1 MLIRLLFGLIQSTF
15 SLKGTLKTHF
25 ENSSKKYSE
34 LIQQIKDDMYV
45 DDIVTKG
52 DTIEQI
58 SKIKNEATE
67 KSSKGGLKL
76 HKWHSNDF
84 SLETAPIEIDNEINY
99 ARD

>member
-1 MLIRLLFGLIQSTF
+1 
-15 SLKGTLKTHF
+15 
-25 ENSSKKYSE
+25 
-34 LIQQIKDDMYV
+34 MYV

-67 KSSKGGLKL
+67 KFSKGGFKL

-84 SLETAPIEIDNEINY
+84 SLETTPIQMIMRSIIQEINLEPNQMKL
-99 ARD
+99 RSHG